1 MIKNDFGQGVFTK
14 RVHLDV
20 DFEMVQ
26 RVSKIWFEK
35 IEWQGLKV
43 VIRLLMADLT
53 NITCD
58 PQSSLKLV

>member
-1 MIKNDFGQGVFTK
+1 MIKNDFGMVVFTK
-14 RVHLDV
+14 SVHLDV

-26 RVSKIWFEK
+26 RVSKSWFEK

-53 NITCD
+53 IITCD
-58 PQSSLKLV
+58 PQLSLKNI